1 MCAEMMVLF
10 KYFLTV
16 IHLLLT
22 VVEIS
27 ADSGR
32 IVAGSQRVL
41 KTLDQSAEMLQRLKY
56 LIALV

>member
-41 KTLDQSAEMLQRLKY
+41 KTLDQSAEMLQPLKY

>member
-10 KYFLTV
+10 KNLLTV

-22 VVEIS
+22 IVEIS

-41 KTLDQSAEMLQRLKY
+41 KTLDQSAEMLQHLKY

>member
-41 KTLDQSAEMLQRLKY
+41 KTLDQSAEMLQHLKY

>member
-32 IVAGSQRVL
+32 IVVGSQRVL
-41 KTLDQSAEMLQRLKY
+41 KTLDQSAEMLQHLKY

>member
-10 KYFLTV
+10 KNLLTV

-22 VVEIS
+22 IVEIS

-41 KTLDQSAEMLQRLKY
+41 KTLDQSAEMLQPLKY

>member
-1 MCAEMMVLF
+1 MCTEIMVLF

>member
-1 MCAEMMVLF
+1 MCTEMMVLF